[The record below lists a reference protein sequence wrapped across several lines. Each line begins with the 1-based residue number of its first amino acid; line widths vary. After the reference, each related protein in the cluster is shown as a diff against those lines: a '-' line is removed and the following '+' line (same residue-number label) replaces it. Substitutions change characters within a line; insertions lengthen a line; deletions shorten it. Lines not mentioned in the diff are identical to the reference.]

1 MERAS
6 KSLQFMALLL
16 LGGFLVFLAYPRL
29 HAALVYLPV
38 DTAIKKYYDTLEVPA
53 GQLEGLQQRAEDAI
67 GILPHY
73 RYWEGLSLLLHL
85 QAADSGNPLY
95 QRRQAFEAAIEAA
108 ETSLGHA
115 PAQPRTWLRIAQ
127 ARAWLRYPP
136 ADVIAA
142 YEMAVLTGRVEPSMF
157 SPRLTLGLAY
167 LPRMDAAGRAM
178 VRDQLLL
185 AWGMRRQDVV
195 RALKAGE
202 LSLSDIAP
210 LLEGAHQ
217 DVLDEIEEA
226 AGGAAR

>member
-1 MERAS
+1 MERVS
-6 KSLQFMALLL
+6 KSLPILLILL

-29 HAALVYLPV
+29 HASLVYLPV
-38 DTAIKKYYDTLEVPA
+38 DTAIKNYYDTREVPA
-53 GQLEGLQQRAEDAI
+53 AQLEGLQRRAQDAI
-67 GILPHY
+67 AILPHH

-85 QAADSGNPLY
+85 QAVDSGNPLH
-95 QRRQAFEAAIEAA
+95 QRRSAFEQAIEAA
-108 ETSLGHA
+108 ETSLELA
-115 PAQPRTWLRIAQ
+115 PAQPRTWLRTAQ

-157 SPRLTLGLAY
+157 STRLTLGLAY

-185 AWGMRRQDVV
+185 AWGMRRQDVI
-195 RALKAGE
+195 RAMKSGE
-202 LSLSDIAP
+202 LRLSDIEP
-210 LLEGAHQ
+210 LLQGAHQ

-226 AGGAAR
+226 AGGSVR